1 MSHKPRVCFLTGTLG
16 EIGGAERM
24 TAVIAN
30 DLVTRGYEV
39 FIVSLWG
46 KTSCFQLH
54 PAVRHHTLHA
64 RRPSFKQAFLSTIV
78 RIRRFLRDNT
88 IDTLV
93 DVDTMLSLFT
103 LPATLGLNVRRIA
116 WEHCHLGEDLGRPQ
130 RRLARMLAAR
140 FSESIVVLTERD
152 RQQWLVDMAPRARVI
167 AIGNPLPFP
176 YPIDPA
182 PRSSNTV
189 LAVGRLTAAKG
200 FAWKLVSAEA
210 PDWKLVIAG
219 DGEERSALEE
229 IITMLNLQDC
239 VTLVGMRQDIE
250 NVYRNASIFCLSSH
264 YEGFALVLLEA
275 MAFGL
280 PIVSTDCETGP
291 TELIRNGENGML
303 VRAGDPRALAD
314 GLIEVIRDN
323 NLANALASSARDVAR
338 RYTLDGIAK
347 CWEQLL
353 APAPDAVCN
362 TH

>member
-1 MSHKPRVCFLTGTLG
+1 VL
-16 EIGGAERM
+16 
-24 TAVIAN
+24 
-30 DLVTRGYEV
+30 
-39 FIVSLWG
+39 
-46 KTSCFQLH
+46 LH
-54 PAVRHHTLHA
+54 
-64 RRPSFKQAFLSTIV
+64 
-78 RIRRFLRDNT
+78 
-88 IDTLV
+88 
-93 DVDTMLSLFT
+93 
-103 LPATLGLNVRRIA
+103 
-116 WEHCHLGEDLGRPQ
+116 
-130 RRLARMLAAR
+130 
-140 FSESIVVLTERD
+140 
-152 RQQWLVDMAPRARVI
+152 
-167 AIGNPLPFP
+167 
-176 YPIDPA
+176 
-182 PRSSNTV
+182 
-189 LAVGRLTAAKG
+189 
-200 FAWKLVSAEA
+200 AWKLVSAEA